1 MQRHT
6 MQRAIV
12 NSEFSET
19 ETIIKRETNDDSL
32 DVNDGMGG
40 GATVMDLGV
49 SSTNNNNN
57 NNTFGS
63 NNEILDCVVCGDR
76 ATGKHYGA
84 ISCDGCKG
92 FFRRTVR
99 KNPVYECRHQNN
111 CTIDKDKRNQCR
123 HCRWKKC
130 IRMGMRR
137 DAVQKERDRLGRQR
151 SNNCNTRVVTIKSI
165 GHLSDNL
172 DDDED
177 DLSIM
182 ALLRAEQ
189 TAKEY
194 IGRQIQ
200 LDRHPSNTERV
211 QATLETIGIS
221 MNYQLRSLIE
231 WAKDLK
237 SFIEL
242 SDTDKIAL
250 LRGHTGEN
258 LVLGLAC
265 RSLNCDDYLLL
276 GNHYVIPRNTSDPG
290 LTRAAGRILDEIVKP
305 LKEIQLD
312 EKEYACLKAIV
323 FFDNDNKSLSDP
335 MRVKELRKRI
345 QVNLE
350 TYINQQKPLMRG
362 RFGEL
367 LLLMP
372 PLQNIARLMVDLVAR
387 YNQDTKQVD
396 DLINEMLLNRY
407 RDDCQESII
416 STTTN
421 TIHMITTNTS
431 SPNCSISKENDL
443 DSNGSSLD
451 TDQED
456 NVSQSQDSH
465 HYPDPSLATLVPNSV
480 LVTSQ
485 TINND
490 IHNVSFS
497 GHDDYLSSDLSHIHL
512 LHTNSI
518 TDPNLNHH
526 NATLFNNTVNND
538 LHDQHHG
545 QVLQYFTDTSND
557 RLLFLRRSKAIKTPS
572 TSSSLSSSSNIPTND
587 PNGDINFLYDLIT
600 PPAVNRQTISSQLNY
615 TNNYFETD
623 WNGRILLPTTTTT
636 SNIIDHVKQDHG
648 QQKII
653 R

>member
-1 MQRHT
+1 M
-6 MQRAIV
+6 
-12 NSEFSET
+12 SDEFGET
-19 ETIIKRETNDDSL
+19 DTIIKLETDENCLDFDD
-32 DVNDGMGG
+32 DVHGKQAIM
-40 GATVMDLGV
+40 TLGIN
-49 SSTNNNNN
+49 STNSDA
-57 NNTFGS
+57 FGN
-63 NNEILDCVVCGDR
+63 NNEILDCIVCGDR

-92 FFRRTVR
+92 FFRRSVR
-99 KNPVYECRHQNN
+99 KNPIYECRNQNN
-111 CTIDKDKRNQCR
+111 CTIDKDKLYHDFYFYR
-123 HCRWKKC
+123 KC
-130 IRMGMRR
+130 IRMGMKR

-151 SNNCNTRVVTIKSI
+151 NHNYNSRMDTTKSTTRLHGDV
-165 GHLSDNL
+165 
-172 DDDED
+172 DEDD

-237 SFIEL
+237 GFIEL
-242 SDTDKIAL
+242 SDNDKIAL

-276 GNHYVIPRNTSDPG
+276 GNHYVIPRNTSDSG

-323 FFDNDNKSLSDP
+323 FFDTDNKSLSDP

-350 TYINQQKPLMRG
+350 IYINQQKPLMRG

-367 LLLMP
+367 LLLLP

-396 DLINEMLLNRY
+396 DLINEMLLSKFNEKY
-407 RDDCQESII
+407 RDDCQESVKTTTFNSIPMN
-416 STTTN
+416 TTN
-421 TIHMITTNTS
+421 TL
-431 SPNCSISKENDL
+431 SPNKSISKENDL

-451 TDQED
+451 TDLED
-456 NVSQSQDSH
+456 NTSQSQDSCQ
-465 HYPDPSLATLVPNSV
+465 YPDSSIATPVPNSV
-480 LVTSQ
+480 LITSQ
-485 TINND
+485 AMNHDD
-490 IHNVSFS
+490 IHNVSFTEP
-497 GHDDYLSSDLSHIHL
+497 DDYLPSDLSHFHL

-526 NATLFNNTVNND
+526 NASLFNNTVNNTNTNE
-538 LHDQHHG
+538 LHHEQNFS
-545 QVLQYFTDTSND
+545 YCSTTSND
-557 RLLFLRRSKAIKTPS
+557 RLLVRKRSKVIKTPS
-572 TSSSLSSSSNIPTND
+572 SLLSSSNGPTND
-587 PNGDINFLYDLIT
+587 PNGDINFLYDLST
-600 PPAVNRQTISSQLNY
+600 PPTVNRQSILSQYNH
-615 TNNYFETD
+615 NPNYFHTD
-623 WNGRILLPTTTTT
+623 WNGRPLLPTT
-636 SNIIDHVKQDHG
+636 SISSVFDHIKHEHG
-648 QQKII
+648 QQKLLP
-653 R
+653 

>member
-1 MQRHT
+1 MASSV
-6 MQRAIV
+6 QRAII
-12 NSEFSET
+12 NSDFGET
-19 ETIIKRETNDDSL
+19 VTNIKRETNDECL
-32 DVNDGMGG
+32 GDGVG
-40 GATVMDLGV
+40 GV
-49 SSTNNNNN
+49 STTMALGIHSLTKEVFGNNH
-57 NNTFGS
+57 
-63 NNEILDCVVCGDR
+63 ELLDCVVCGDR

-92 FFRRTVR
+92 FFRRSVR
-99 KNPVYECRHQNN
+99 KNPAYECRHQNN

-130 IRMGMRR
+130 IRMGMKK

-151 SNNCNTRVVTIKSI
+151 HHNYPYRIAAIKSI
-165 GHLSDNL
+165 GHLNVDYD

-177 DLSIM
+177 DFSIM

-237 SFIEL
+237 GFIEL
-242 SDTDKIAL
+242 SDNDKIAL

-265 RSLNCDDYLLL
+265 RSLKCDDYLLL

-323 FFDNDNKSLSDP
+323 FFDNDNKSLADSI
-335 MRVKELRKRI
+335 RVKELRKRI

-367 LLLMP
+367 LLLLP

-407 RDDCQESII
+407 RDDCQESVI

-421 TIHMITTNTS
+421 TIHMITTTETS
-431 SPNCSISKENDL
+431 PSHSISKENDL

-451 TDQED
+451 TDMED
-456 NVSQSQDSH
+456 NTSQSQDSH
-465 HYPDPSLATLVPNSV
+465 QYLDPSSATPVPNS
-480 LVTSQ
+480 LLIIPRT
-485 TINND
+485 NND
-490 IHNVSFS
+490 DIQNISLPE
-497 GHDDYLSSDLSHIHL
+497 HDDYLSNDLSHVHL
-512 LHTNSI
+512 LHSNI
-518 TDPNLNHH
+518 LTDPILNHH
-526 NATLFNNTVNND
+526 NTTLGNTD
-538 LHDQHHG
+538 YQHG

-557 RLLFLRRSKAIKTPS
+557 RLRFIKRSKSIITPS
-572 TSSSLSSSSNIPTND
+572 NLPTYD
-587 PNGDINFLYDLIT
+587 PNGEINFLYDLVT
-600 PPAVNRQTISSQLNY
+600 PPAVNRQSISSQINSSNHL
-615 TNNYFETD
+615 FPTD
-623 WNGRILLPTTTTT
+623 WNGRTLLPI
-636 SNIIDHVKQDHG
+636 SNEIDPIKYE
-648 QQKII
+648 QQNIL

>member
-1 MQRHT
+1 MRLYARV
-6 MQRAIV
+6 QRAIV

-111 CTIDKDKRNQCR
+111 CTIDKDKP
-123 HCRWKKC
+123 
-130 IRMGMRR
+130 
-137 DAVQKERDRLGRQR
+137 VQKERDRLGRQR

-396 DLINEMLLNRY
+396 DLINEMLL
-407 RDDCQESII
+407 
-416 STTTN
+416 
-421 TIHMITTNTS
+421 
-431 SPNCSISKENDL
+431 ISKENDL

>member
-1 MQRHT
+1 MQNKRAMQRVTITGEFDERVAHIKCEKNDECLRHDNERISTT
-6 MQRAIV
+6 MALGI
-12 NSEFSET
+12 NS
-19 ETIIKRETNDDSL
+19 
-32 DVNDGMGG
+32 
-40 GATVMDLGV
+40 A
-49 SSTNNNNN
+49 N

-63 NNEILDCVVCGDR
+63 NNELFDCVVCGDH

-92 FFRRTVR
+92 FFRRSVR
-99 KNPVYECRHQNN
+99 KNSTYECRHQNN

-130 IRMGMRR
+130 IRMGMKK
-137 DAVQKERDRLGRQR
+137 DAVQKERDRLGRPR
-151 SNNCNTRVVTIKSI
+151 SHNYTSRAGTIK
-165 GHLSDNL
+165 GLAHLHGDCE
-172 DDDED
+172 DED
-177 DLSIM
+177 DDFSIM

-211 QATLETIGIS
+211 QATLETIAIS

-237 SFIEL
+237 GFTDL
-242 SDTDKIAL
+242 SDNDKIAL

-258 LVLGLAC
+258 LLLGVAC

-276 GNHYVIPRNTSDPG
+276 GNHYVIPRLTSDAG

-305 LKEIQLD
+305 LKDIQLD
-312 EKEYACLKAIV
+312 ENEYACLKAIV
-323 FFDNDNKSLSDP
+323 FFDNDNKSLADP

-367 LLLMP
+367 LLLLP

-387 YNQDTKQVD
+387 YNQDTQLVD

-407 RDDCQESII
+407 RDDCQDSMIT
-416 STTTN
+416 TTTN
-421 TIHMITTNTS
+421 TIPMTSTTTL
-431 SPNCSISKENDL
+431 SPSNSISKENDL

-451 TDQED
+451 TDMED
-456 NVSQSQDSH
+456 SASQSQDSQQ
-465 HYPDPSLATLVPNSV
+465 YPDPSLATPVP
-480 LVTSQ
+480 TSILLHSQVEHNNLPLSQHQ
-485 TINND
+485 T
-490 IHNVSFS
+490 
-497 GHDDYLSSDLSHIHL
+497 YLPSDLSHIHL
-512 LHTNSI
+512 LHTNSV

-526 NATLFNNTVNND
+526 NTTLVSNSINSD
-538 LHDQHHG
+538 LHDHHHG
-545 QVLQYFTDTSND
+545 QILQYFSETPNHRVRTVK
-557 RLLFLRRSKAIKTPS
+557 RSKAITTPV
-572 TSSSLSSSSNIPTND
+572 SSSVSVND
-587 PNGDINFLYDLIT
+587 PNGDMNFLCDLVT
-600 PPAVNRQTISSQLNY
+600 PPANSRQISPSTLFLGQDWHGRVGL
-615 TNNYFETD
+615 TNPTFSHSDNTFKQMNEQR
-623 WNGRILLPTTTTT
+623 NIL
-636 SNIIDHVKQDHG
+636 
-648 QQKII
+648 

>member
-1 MQRHT
+1 MVSTVQRP
-6 MQRAIV
+6 RI
-12 NSEFSET
+12 SGEFDET
-19 ETIIKRETNDDSL
+19 KIIIKREINDDCF
-32 DVNDGMGG
+32 DGDAGNGG
-40 GATVMDLGV
+40 GSTAMDLGIN
-49 SSTNNNNN
+49 STTNNTIGN
-57 NNTFGS
+57 

-92 FFRRTVR
+92 FFRRSVR

-130 IRMGMRR
+130 IRMGMKR

-151 SNNCNTRVVTIKSI
+151 SNNYNSRLVTIKSI
-165 GHLSDNL
+165 KHLSGSL

-237 SFIEL
+237 SFIDL

-276 GNHYVIPRNTSDPG
+276 GNHYVIPRNASDPG
-290 LTRAAGRILDEIVKP
+290 LTRAASRILDEIVKP

-312 EKEYACLKAIV
+312 EKEYSCLKAIV

-350 TYINQQKPLMRG
+350 NYINQLKPLMRG

-396 DLINEMLLNRY
+396 DLINEMLL
-407 RDDCQESII
+407 
-416 STTTN
+416 
-421 TIHMITTNTS
+421 
-431 SPNCSISKENDL
+431 ISKENDL

-451 TDQED
+451 TDLED
-456 NVSQSQDSH
+456 NASQSQDSH
-465 HYPDPSLATLVPNSV
+465 HYPDPSLATPVPNSV
-480 LVTSQ
+480 LITSQ
-485 TINND
+485 SINDD

-497 GHDDYLSSDLSHIHL
+497 GHDDYLSNDLSHIHL
-512 LHTNSI
+512 LHTNSL

-538 LHDQHHG
+538 HHG
-545 QVLQYFTDTSND
+545 QVLQYFTNASND
-557 RLLFLRRSKAIKTPS
+557 RLLFLKRSKAIKTPTAS
-572 TSSSLSSSSNIPTND
+572 SSSSNVSNYD

-600 PPAVNRQTISSQLNY
+600 PPAVNRQSLSSQLNH
-615 TNNYFETD
+615 TNNYFDND
-623 WNGRILLPTTTTT
+623 WNGRILLPTTAT
-636 SNIIDHVKQDHG
+636 SSIIDHVKQEHG
-648 QQKII
+648 QHKII

>member
-1 MQRHT
+1 MT
-6 MQRAIV
+6 D
-12 NSEFSET
+12 EFGET
-19 ETIIKRETNDDSL
+19 EPIIKLETDENCLDFDD
-32 DVNDGMGG
+32 DVHGNQAIM
-40 GATVMDLGV
+40 ALGIN
-49 SSTNNNNN
+49 STNK
-57 NNTFGS
+57 NTFG
-63 NNEILDCVVCGDR
+63 NNTEILDCIVCGDR

-92 FFRRTVR
+92 FFRRSVR
-99 KNPVYECRHQNN
+99 KNPIYECRNQNN

-130 IRMGMRR
+130 IRMGMKR

-151 SNNCNTRVVTIKSI
+151 NHNYNSRMGTTKPATRLRGDV
-165 GHLSDNL
+165 
-172 DDDED
+172 DEDD

-237 SFIEL
+237 GFIEL
-242 SDTDKIAL
+242 SDNDKIAL

-335 MRVKELRKRI
+335 MRVKELRKRV

-350 TYINQQKPLMRG
+350 IYINQQKPLMRG

-367 LLLMP
+367 LLLLP

-396 DLINEMLLNRY
+396 DLINEMLL
-407 RDDCQESII
+407 
-416 STTTN
+416 
-421 TIHMITTNTS
+421 
-431 SPNCSISKENDL
+431 ISKENDL

-451 TDQED
+451 TDLED
-456 NVSQSQDSH
+456 NTSQSQDSH
-465 HYPDPSLATLVPNSV
+465 QYPDPSLATPVPNSV
-480 LVTSQ
+480 LITSQ
-485 TINND
+485 AMNHDD
-490 IHNVSFS
+490 IRNVSFTEP
-497 GHDDYLSSDLSHIHL
+497 GDYLPSDLSHFH

-526 NATLFNNTVNND
+526 NASLFNNTVNNNNINE
-538 LHDQHHG
+538 LHHEQNFS
-545 QVLQYFTDTSND
+545 YCSATSND
-557 RLLFLRRSKAIKTPS
+557 RLLVRKRSKAIKTPS
-572 TSSSLSSSSNIPTND
+572 SLLSASNDPTYD
-587 PNGDINFLYDLIT
+587 PNGDINFLYDLTT
-600 PPAVNRQTISSQLNY
+600 PPTVNRQSLLSQY
-615 TNNYFETD
+615 THNPNYFHTD
-623 WNGRILLPTTTTT
+623 WNERPLLPIT
-636 SNIIDHVKQDHG
+636 SISSVFDHTKPENG
-648 QQKII
+648 QQKLLP
-653 R
+653 

>member
-1 MQRHT
+1 MASSV
-6 MQRAIV
+6 QRAIIT
-12 NSEFSET
+12 SEFGET
-19 ETIIKRETNDDSL
+19 VTIIKRESNDDC
-32 DVNDGMGG
+32 
-40 GATVMDLGV
+40 LGV
-49 SSTNNNNN
+49 DDGVERISTTMALGNNSTT
-57 NNTFGS
+57 NNTFGN
-63 NNEILDCVVCGDR
+63 NNELLDCVVCGDR

-92 FFRRTVR
+92 FFRRSVR

-130 IRMGMRR
+130 IRMGMKK

-151 SNNCNTRVVTIKSI
+151 SNNHTYRMTAIKSI
-165 GHLSDNL
+165 GRIDHDFDE
-172 DDDED
+172 DDD

-194 IGRQIQ
+194 IGRQIK

-221 MNYQLRSLIE
+221 MNYQLRSFIE

-237 SFIEL
+237 GFIDL
-242 SDTDKIAL
+242 SDNDKIAL

-258 LVLGLAC
+258 LVLGVAC

-276 GNHYVIPRNTSDPG
+276 GNHYVIPRITADPG

-305 LKEIQLD
+305 LKEMQLD

-367 LLLMP
+367 LLLLP

-396 DLINEMLLNRY
+396 DLINEMLL
-407 RDDCQESII
+407 
-416 STTTN
+416 
-421 TIHMITTNTS
+421 
-431 SPNCSISKENDL
+431 ISKENDL

-451 TDQED
+451 TDMED
-456 NVSQSQDSH
+456 NTSQSQDSNQ
-465 HYPDPSLATLVPNSV
+465 YPDPSLATPVPNSV
-480 LVTSQ
+480 MILSRTV
-485 TINND
+485 NHD
-490 IHNVSFS
+490 IHNVSLTEN
-497 GHDDYLSSDLSHIHL
+497 DDYLSNDLSHIHL
-512 LHTNSI
+512 LHSNSI
-518 TDPNLNHH
+518 ADPNLNHH
-526 NATLFNNTVNND
+526 NATSVAHTITND
-538 LHDQHHG
+538 LHDYHHG
-545 QVLQYFTDTSND
+545 QILQYFNDTSND
-557 RLLFLRRSKAIKTPS
+557 RLRFIKRSKAIMTPS
-572 TSSSLSSSSNIPTND
+572 STTNIPTND
-587 PNGDINFLYDLIT
+587 PNGDINFLCDLNT
-600 PPAVNRQTISSQLNY
+600 PPTVNRQSNH
-615 TNNYFETD
+615 TNNYYDTD
-623 WNGRILLPTTTTT
+623 WHGRILLPTTIT
-636 SNIIDHVKQDHG
+636 SHVVDNVKQEYEQHN
-648 QQKII
+648 IL

>member
-1 MQRHT
+1 MLLFCLV
-6 MQRAIV
+6 QRATI
-12 NSEFSET
+12 SGGIGEI
-19 ETIIKRETNDDSL
+19 ETIIKRETDD
-32 DVNDGMGG
+32 DCFGGNDGIGG
-40 GATVMDLGV
+40 GSTVMDLGIN
-49 SSTNNNNN
+49 STN
-57 NNTFGS
+57 NNTFGTNN

-92 FFRRTVR
+92 FFRRSVR

-130 IRMGMRR
+130 IRMGMKK

-151 SNNCNTRVVTIKSI
+151 NNNYNSRTATLKSI
-165 GHLSDNL
+165 GHLSGNL
-172 DDDED
+172 DEDED

-211 QATLETIGIS
+211 QATLETICIS

-237 SFIEL
+237 SFVEL

-265 RSLNCDDYLLL
+265 RSINCDDYLLL
-276 GNHYVIPRNTSDPG
+276 GNHYVIPRNASDPG
-290 LTRAAGRILDEIVKP
+290 LTRAASRILDEIVKP

-335 MRVKELRKRI
+335 MRVKELRKRV

-350 TYINQQKPLMRG
+350 NYINQQKPLMRG

-372 PLQNIARLMVDLVAR
+372 PLQNIARVMVDSVAR

-396 DLINEMLLNRY
+396 DLINEMLL
-407 RDDCQESII
+407 
-416 STTTN
+416 
-421 TIHMITTNTS
+421 
-431 SPNCSISKENDL
+431 ISKENDL

-451 TDQED
+451 TDLED
-456 NVSQSQDSH
+456 NTSQSQDSH
-465 HYPDPSLATLVPNSV
+465 QYPDPSSATLVPNSV

-485 TINND
+485 SINDD
-490 IHNVSFS
+490 IHNVSFT
-497 GHDDYLSSDLSHIHL
+497 GHDDFLSNDLSHIHL

-526 NATLFNNTVNND
+526 NATLFNSTVNNNNIQ
-538 LHDQHHG
+538 DQHHG
-545 QVLQYFTDTSND
+545 HVLQYFTDTSND
-557 RLLFLRRSKAIKTPS
+557 RLQSLKRSKAIKTPTS
-572 TSSSLSSSSNIPTND
+572 LPSSSSSSSSSSNIPPYD
-587 PNGDINFLYDLIT
+587 PNGDINFLCDLIT
-600 PPAVNRQTISSQLNY
+600 PPAVNRQLIPSQLNH
-615 TNNYFETD
+615 TNNYFDID
-623 WNGRILLPTTTTT
+623 WNGRILLPNTTT
-636 SNIIDHVKQDHG
+636 SSILDHVKQEHG
-648 QQKII
+648 QPKII

>member
-1 MQRHT
+1 MATIVQH
-6 MQRAIV
+6 AIMTD
-12 NSEFSET
+12 EFGET
-19 ETIIKRETNDDSL
+19 EPIIKLETDENCLDFDD
-32 DVNDGMGG
+32 DVHGNQAIM
-40 GATVMDLGV
+40 ALGIN
-49 SSTNNNNN
+49 STNK
-57 NNTFGS
+57 NTFG
-63 NNEILDCVVCGDR
+63 NNTEILDCIVCGDR

-92 FFRRTVR
+92 FFRRSVR
-99 KNPVYECRHQNN
+99 KNPIYECRNQNN

-130 IRMGMRR
+130 IRMGMKR

-151 SNNCNTRVVTIKSI
+151 NHNYNSRMGTTKPATRLRGDV
-165 GHLSDNL
+165 
-172 DDDED
+172 DEDD

-237 SFIEL
+237 GFIEL
-242 SDTDKIAL
+242 SDNDKIAL

-335 MRVKELRKRI
+335 MRVKELRKRV

-350 TYINQQKPLMRG
+350 IYINQQKPLMRG

-367 LLLMP
+367 LLLLP

-396 DLINEMLLNRY
+396 DLINEMLL
-407 RDDCQESII
+407 
-416 STTTN
+416 
-421 TIHMITTNTS
+421 
-431 SPNCSISKENDL
+431 ISKENDL

-451 TDQED
+451 TDLED
-456 NVSQSQDSH
+456 NTSQSQDSH
-465 HYPDPSLATLVPNSV
+465 QYPDPSLATPVPNSV
-480 LVTSQ
+480 LITSQ
-485 TINND
+485 AMNHDD
-490 IHNVSFS
+490 IRNVSFTEP
-497 GHDDYLSSDLSHIHL
+497 GDYLPSDLSHFH

-526 NATLFNNTVNND
+526 NASLFNNTVNNNNINE
-538 LHDQHHG
+538 LHHEQNFS
-545 QVLQYFTDTSND
+545 YCSATSND
-557 RLLFLRRSKAIKTPS
+557 RLLVRKRSKAIKTPS
-572 TSSSLSSSSNIPTND
+572 SLLSASNDPTYD
-587 PNGDINFLYDLIT
+587 PNGDINFLYDLTT
-600 PPAVNRQTISSQLNY
+600 PPTVNRQSLLSQY
-615 TNNYFETD
+615 THNPNYFHTD
-623 WNGRILLPTTTTT
+623 WNERPLLPIT
-636 SNIIDHVKQDHG
+636 SISSVFDHTKPENG
-648 QQKII
+648 QQKLLP
-653 R
+653 

>member
-1 MQRHT
+1 MVSIV
-6 MQRAIV
+6 QRAIV

-111 CTIDKDKRNQCR
+111 CTIDKDKP
-123 HCRWKKC
+123 
-130 IRMGMRR
+130 
-137 DAVQKERDRLGRQR
+137 VQKERDRLGRQR

-396 DLINEMLLNRY
+396 DLINEMLL
-407 RDDCQESII
+407 
-416 STTTN
+416 
-421 TIHMITTNTS
+421 
-431 SPNCSISKENDL
+431 ISKENDL

-572 TSSSLSSSSNIPTND
+572 TSSSTNIPTND

>member
-1 MQRHT
+1 MATIVQH
-6 MQRAIV
+6 AIMTD
-12 NSEFSET
+12 EFGET
-19 ETIIKRETNDDSL
+19 EPIIKLETDENCLDFDD
-32 DVNDGMGG
+32 DVHGNQAIM
-40 GATVMDLGV
+40 ALGIN
-49 SSTNNNNN
+49 STNNNNFG
-57 NNTFGS
+57 NNT
-63 NNEILDCVVCGDR
+63 EILDCIVCGDR

-92 FFRRTVR
+92 FFRRSVR
-99 KNPVYECRHQNN
+99 KNPIYECRNQNN

-130 IRMGMRR
+130 IRMGMKR

-151 SNNCNTRVVTIKSI
+151 NHNYNSRMGTTKPATRLRGDV
-165 GHLSDNL
+165 
-172 DDDED
+172 DEDD

-237 SFIEL
+237 GFIEL
-242 SDTDKIAL
+242 SDNDKIAL

-335 MRVKELRKRI
+335 MRVKELRKRV

-350 TYINQQKPLMRG
+350 IYINQQKPLMRG

-367 LLLMP
+367 LLLLP

-396 DLINEMLLNRY
+396 DLINEMLL
-407 RDDCQESII
+407 
-416 STTTN
+416 
-421 TIHMITTNTS
+421 
-431 SPNCSISKENDL
+431 ISKENDL

-451 TDQED
+451 TDLED
-456 NVSQSQDSH
+456 NTSQSQDSH
-465 HYPDPSLATLVPNSV
+465 QYPDPSLATPVPNSV
-480 LVTSQ
+480 LITSQ
-485 TINND
+485 AMNHDD
-490 IHNVSFS
+490 IRNVSFTEP
-497 GHDDYLSSDLSHIHL
+497 GDYLPSDLSHFH

-526 NATLFNNTVNND
+526 NASLFNNTVNNNNINE
-538 LHDQHHG
+538 LHHEQNFS
-545 QVLQYFTDTSND
+545 YCSATSND
-557 RLLFLRRSKAIKTPS
+557 RLLVRKRSKAIKTPS
-572 TSSSLSSSSNIPTND
+572 SLLSASNDPTYD
-587 PNGDINFLYDLIT
+587 PNGDINFLYDLTT
-600 PPAVNRQTISSQLNY
+600 PPTVNRQSLLSQY
-615 TNNYFETD
+615 THNPNYFHTD
-623 WNGRILLPTTTTT
+623 WNERPLLPIT
-636 SNIIDHVKQDHG
+636 SISSVFDHTKPENG
-648 QQKII
+648 QQKLLP
-653 R
+653 